1 MILDTLMPQ
10 LPSRV
15 DSFYRNFQETENLS
29 FDMLAKIEDFAWG
42 LEMDEIFDYFGAKVD
57 FEAEEIKWME
67 RAFRRG
73 RAIAKKQ
80 AVDNLFSSM
89 KDRNGQNASLPY
101 LRRFADK
108 WPGDDNVKE
117 GDVLIFRANTRAE

>member
-1 MILDTLMPQ
+1 MH
-10 LPSRV
+10 V
-15 DSFYRNFQETENLS
+15 DPFYKKFKETANLTQR
-29 FDMLAKIEDFAWG
+29 MLAEIEDFAWG
-42 LEMDEIFDYFGAKVD
+42 LELEEIYDYFGAKED
-57 FEAEEIKWME
+57 FKDEEIKWME
-67 RAFRRG
+67 RAFKRG

-108 WPGDDNVKE
+108 WPGDDNTQE
-117 GDVLIFRANTRAE
+117 GDLLVFRANVASAK

>member
-1 MILDTLMPQ
+1 MPKIQMHVEPFYAKFEETDNLD
-10 LPSRV
+10 
-15 DSFYRNFQETENLS
+15 YN
-29 FDMLAKIEDFAWG
+29 MLAKIEDFAWG
-42 LEMDEIFDYFGAKVD
+42 LELDEIFDYFGAKED
-57 FEAEEIKWME
+57 FNEEEIKWME

-80 AVDNLFSSM
+80 AVDSLFTLM

-101 LRRFADK
+101 LRRFAEK

-117 GDVLIFRANTRAE
+117 GDVLIFRANVGDVS